1 MRRALGAALTVFLL
15 VVVAL
20 LGSGLVPIATPGP
33 IARPGHLSPEATGNF
48 DQFVV
53 VLMEN
58 HDLADIYGPAVY
70 MTQLADAF
78 GFSTGWTSITN
89 PSQPNYIALI
99 GGSTFG
105 VSGDGNHPNLNHPTI
120 VDLLEHQQDVEGVR
134 GGRERDRLR
143 PEPSARRGPLP
154 VPLLHDNH
162 GELLAMCEPAARL
175 WRRSDLGLQ
184 RGHELHLAHAE

>member
-1 MRRALGAALTVFLL
+1 MKRALGAALTAILL

-20 LGSGLVPIATPGP
+20 LGSGLVPIAAPVTS
-33 IARPGHLSPEATGNF
+33 ARPGHVSPEATGNF

-58 HDLADIYGPAVY
+58 HDLADIYGPATY
-70 MTQLADAF
+70 MTQLADQYAF
-78 GFSTGWTSITN
+78 SQHWQSITN

-120 VDLLEHQQDVEGVR
+120 VDLLENAGKTWKAFAEDASGTGCGLNPPR
-134 GGRERDRLR
+134 GEDHFPFLSFTTITGNASRCANL
-143 PEPSARRGPLP
+143 LP
-154 VPLLHDNH
+154 
-162 GELLAMCEPAARL
+162 G
-175 WRRSDLGLQ
+175 
-184 RGHELHLAHAE
+184 